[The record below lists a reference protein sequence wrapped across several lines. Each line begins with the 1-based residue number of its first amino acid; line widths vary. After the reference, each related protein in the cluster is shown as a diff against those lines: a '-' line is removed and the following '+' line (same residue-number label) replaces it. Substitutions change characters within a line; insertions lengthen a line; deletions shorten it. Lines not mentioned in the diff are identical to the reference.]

1 MITIQAVKVK
11 QPDRDM
17 IEQATQEYLKK
28 GNNINVVGHKSTGIK
43 EGNYSSSYGRSY
55 KI

>member
-1 MITIQAVKVK
+1 MLTLQAIKDR

-17 IEQATQEYLKK
+17 IERATQEYLEK
-28 GNNINVVGHKSTGIK
+28 GKSINVIDHKTTGMKADSASST
-43 EGNYSSSYGRSY
+43 YGRSY

>member
-1 MITIQAVKVK
+1 MLTLQAIKDR

-17 IEQATQEYLKK
+17 IEQATQEYLKEGK
-28 GNNINVVGHKSTGIK
+28 SINVIGQKTSGVK
-43 EGNYSSSYGRSY
+43 EDNASSNYGRSY

>member
-1 MITIQAVKVK
+1 MPTLQAIKDK

-17 IEQATQEYLKK
+17 IEQATQEYLKEGK
-28 GNNINVVGHKSTGIK
+28 SINVIGRKTTGVK
-43 EGNYSSSYGRSY
+43 EDRASSNYGRSY

>member
-1 MITIQAVKVK
+1 MLTLQAIKDR

-17 IEQATQEYLKK
+17 IEQATKAYLKEGK
-28 GNNINVVGHKSTGIK
+28 CINVIGHKTTGIK
-43 EGNYSSSYGRSY
+43 EGSASSTYGRSY

>member
-1 MITIQAVKVK
+1 MLTLQAIKDR

-17 IEQATQEYLKK
+17 IEQATQAYLEK
-28 GNNINVVGHKSTGIK
+28 GKSINTVGHKSTGLK
-43 EGNYSSSYGRSY
+43 KDSASSNYGRSY

>member
-1 MITIQAVKVK
+1 MITLQAIKER

-17 IEQATQEYLKK
+17 IEQATQAYLKK
-28 GNNINVVGHKSTGIK
+28 GKSINVIAHKTTGIK
-43 EGNYSSSYGRSY
+43 EGSASSRYGRSY

>member
-1 MITIQAVKVK
+1 MMTPQAIKNK

-17 IEQATQEYLKK
+17 IEQATQAYLKK
-28 GNNINVVGHKSTGIK
+28 GKSINVIGHTASGVK
-43 EGNYSSSYGRSY
+43 EGRVSNTYGRSY

>member
-1 MITIQAVKVK
+1 MPTLQAIKDR

-17 IEQATQEYLKK
+17 IEQATQAYLKK
-28 GNNINVVGHKSTGIK
+28 GKSINVVDHKTSGVKADNASST
-43 EGNYSSSYGRSY
+43 YGRSY